1 MLYVDHARIPYGRM
15 LMSHLLADTPEELR
29 EMARKLEIARHIQ
42 YPGTPKEHLD
52 VSESKRAGAI
62 RMGAASVTGRQLAA
76 IIRSKRS
83 PHGVT
88 SQHSGAGGPRQ
99 QPS

>member
-15 LMSHLLADTPEELR
+15 LMSHLMADTPQELR
-29 EMARKLEIARHIQ
+29 EMAGKLKMERWIQ

-52 VSESKRAGAI
+52 VSESKRTEAI

-76 IIRSKRS
+76 IIRCKR
-83 PHGVT
+83 
-88 SQHSGAGGPRQ
+88 GAQ
-99 QPS
+99 QQNRL